1 MVKVVREH
9 LSNPAIFS
17 QSATAADNTMLKST
31 ACAFNA
37 MHDAAKRSG
46 VTITINSAFRC
57 LARQQYFC
65 TTHTHTHAHR
75 QRQSESA
82 RFGSALLLLFLSPTF
97 SLFHTFVCACAGNCY
112 ITKQCNNG
120 NLAAKP
126 GTSNHGVGLA
136 LDLNSGG
143 AGVYNW
149 LKNNGHAYGFIR
161 TVSSETWHWEHRPG
175 SPPAPYT

>member
-1 MVKVVREH
+1 MSSSKQ
-9 LSNPAIFS
+9 NQI
-17 QSATAADNTMLKST
+17 
-31 ACAFNA
+31 
-37 MHDAAKRSG
+37 G
-46 VTITINSAFRC
+46 
-57 LARQQYFC
+57 
-65 TTHTHTHAHR
+65 
-75 QRQSESA
+75 SA
-82 RFGSALLLLFLSPTF
+82 RIGCFTWLSRLTNII
-97 SLFHTFVCACAGNCY
+97 LCFVRVCVRVRVCVYAGNCY

-136 LDLNSGG
+136 VDLNSSG

-149 LKNNGHAYGFIR
+149 LRNNAHAYGFIR